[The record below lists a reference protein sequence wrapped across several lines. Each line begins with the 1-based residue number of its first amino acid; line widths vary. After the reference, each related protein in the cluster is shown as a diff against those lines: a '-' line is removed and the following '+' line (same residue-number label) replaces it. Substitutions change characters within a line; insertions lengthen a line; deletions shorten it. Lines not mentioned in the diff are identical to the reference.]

1 MDHYRGGDGNTLN
14 EQVLWHLRGDC
25 DTAALGRALD
35 ALTAR
40 HESLRTTFEV
50 RRRQLVQRV
59 HPPRPV
65 PLRTV
70 DVSTAPAPRTAARD
84 LIAAE
89 VVTPIDAAVW
99 PVRALLIRIG
109 PAHHALAVTMHHYVS
124 DDYSNA
130 LLSRDLRALYH
141 GQPELEPVD
150 WQYADWSQWQHTVLT
165 GENLDRL
172 RDYWTGHLAGAV
184 LPALPEKAATP
195 RSAGE
200 PAFVSVERII
210 DPAVT
215 AGLRRLARDQR
226 STLFTVLLALFYR
239 VLAGTTGQHDLAVA
253 SLFANRNRA
262 EVRQSVGFFVTMV
275 LLRSQVPPDE
285 PFPALVRRVRTTVME
300 AMRHQDLPF
309 QLLPPGTVSGPGRT
323 DDVMFQLLG
332 SFLERADMAGDEL
345 ADLEAQLER
354 RRFALEFVLVPQGD
368 ALTALVLGARDRF
381 HPDWAA
387 ALVDGYVRLAAQV
400 VAEAAADRVL

>member
-130 LLSRDLRALYH
+130 LLSRDLRALHH

-285 PFPALVRRVRTTVME
+285 PFPALVRRVRTVVME

-354 RRFALEFVLVPQGD
+354 RRFALEFVLVPQGG

-381 HPDWAA
+381 DPDWAA

>member
-354 RRFALEFVLVPQGD
+354 RRFALEFVLVPQGG